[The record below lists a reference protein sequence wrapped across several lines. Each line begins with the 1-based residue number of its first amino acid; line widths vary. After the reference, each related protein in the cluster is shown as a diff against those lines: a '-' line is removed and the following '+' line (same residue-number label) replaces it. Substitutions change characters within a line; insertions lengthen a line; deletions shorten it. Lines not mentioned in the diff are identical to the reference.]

1 MPTLRT
7 IVHVPTGEFRRDSK
21 GTFECGPFL
30 PEPPKLPG
38 EEFALDPN
46 YVVVEVPRT
55 PDQRTEKWNGSAV
68 VAKSADEIAAYDLAQ
83 PKPLNTRDLI
93 RRMTTA
99 ERAFL
104 FRAAMTNDTAA
115 AWLLMLI
122 TDGTTDVHSVEW
134 SGGVA
139 FFVQAGVSAGVWPD
153 TATANARVAEI
164 TA

>member
-1 MPTLRT
+1 MIQQQWLYR
-7 IVHVPTGEFRRDSK
+7 VSDGRLMTGGFVNVSRPVINDGS
-21 GTFECGPFL
+21 
-30 PEPPKLPG
+30 PEPAPDLA
-38 EEFALDPN
+38 FDILTLVDDRLLDPRLH
-46 YVVVEVPRT
+46 VVE
-55 PDQRTEKWNGSAV
+55 NGCVRDAT
-68 VAKSADEIAAYDLAQ
+68 AAEITAYDLAR
-83 PKPLNTRDLI
+83 PKFLNTRDLI

-104 FRAAMTNDTAA
+104 FRAATTNDTAA

>member
-1 MPTLRT
+1 MPINRWIVRVADGELLEGGFTDPQHPLLPIAQQPDPAFAIVTL
-7 IVHVPTGEFRRDSK
+7 PTERM
-21 GTFECGPFL
+21 
-30 PEPPKLPG
+30 
-38 EEFALDPN
+38 
-46 YVVVEVPRT
+46 

-68 VAKSADEIAAYDLAQ
+68 VSKSPDEIAAYDLAQ

-153 TATANARVAEI
+153 TATDRKSTRLNSSHR
-164 TA
+164 T